1 MMPKI
6 LKLLAG
12 FIIAMMSVTTANA
25 ADTREIGDSFSAD
38 GIDVISINAGVGS
51 VKLRAGDGDEI
62 TVLVS
67 VEPDDGWFGGPD
79 REDLEKITLKS
90 ASKKGKLSLGLDFPR
105 GLDEDDIEEHWEI
118 EIPAR
123 LQAKV
128 RIGVGRIS
136 IEGVAGGVNAHAGVG
151 DVRIDVPGGDVRA
164 HASVGNVRVKSA
176 TKSAGNIEM
185 DADVGNVSLKLD
197 GKNYQAER
205 GWGPGASLELEGSGT
220 DEFDVSADVGN
231 AQLTISSG

>member
-38 GIDVISINAGVGS
+38 GIDVVSINAGVGS
-51 VKLRAGDGDEI
+51 VELIAGGGDEI

-67 VEPDDGWFGGPD
+67 IEPDDGWFGGPD

-151 DVRIDVPGGDVRA
+151 EVRIDVPGGDVRA
-164 HASVGNVRVKSA
+164 HASVGDVRVKSA

-185 DADVGNVSLKLD
+185 DADVGNVSLKLN
-197 GKNYQAER
+197 GKNYQVER

-220 DEFDVSADVGN
+220 DEFDISADVGN

>member
-1 MMPKI
+1 MMSKI

-12 FIIAMMSVTTANA
+12 FIIAMMGVTIANA

-51 VKLRAGDGDEI
+51 VKLIAGDGDEI

-176 TKSAGNIEM
+176 TKSTGNIEM
-185 DADVGNVSLKLD
+185 DADVGNVSLKMN

>member
-38 GIDVISINAGVGS
+38 GIDVVSINAGVGS
-51 VKLRAGDGDEI
+51 VELIAGGGDEI

-67 VEPDDGWFGGPD
+67 IEPDDGWFGGPD

-136 IEGVAGGVNAHAGVG
+136 IEGVAGGVGTRMRVLARSGSRSRV
-151 DVRIDVPGGDVRA
+151 VMCVPMPRLAMYGSRA
-164 HASVGNVRVKSA
+164 RRNRLATSKWMRMSA
-176 TKSAGNIEM
+176 TF
-185 DADVGNVSLKLD
+185 
-197 GKNYQAER
+197 
-205 GWGPGASLELEGSGT
+205 P
-220 DEFDVSADVGN
+220 
-231 AQLTISSG
+231 

>member
-1 MMPKI
+1 MPKI
-6 LKLLAG
+6 LNLLAG
-12 FIIAMMSVTTANA
+12 FIIAMMGVTIADA

-51 VKLRAGDGDEI
+51 VELIAGGGDVI

-90 ASKKGKLSLGLDFPR
+90 ASKKGKLSLGLDFPD

-136 IEGVAGGVNAHAGVG
+136 IKGVAGGVNAHAGVG
-151 DVRIDVPGGDVRA
+151 EVRIDVPGGDVRA

-185 DADVGNVSLKLD
+185 DADVGNVSLKMN

>member
-1 MMPKI
+1 MPKI
-6 LKLLAG
+6 LKLLAS

-25 ADTREIGDSFSAD
+25 ADSREIGDSFSAD

-51 VKLRAGDGDEI
+51 VELIASGGDAI

-67 VEPDDGWFGGPD
+67 VEPDNGWFRSGPD
-79 REDLEKITLKS
+79 REDLEKITLQK
-90 ASKKGKLSLGLDFPR
+90 ATKKGKLSLRLGFPR
-105 GLDEDDIEEHWEI
+105 GFDEDDIEEHWEI
-118 EIPAR
+118 EVPAR

-136 IEGVAGGVNAHAGVG
+136 IEGVAGGVNVHAGVG
-151 DVRIDVPGGDVRA
+151 EVRIDVPRGDVRA
-164 HASVGNVRVKSA
+164 HASVGDVRVKSA

-185 DADVGNVSLKLD
+185 DADVGNVSLKMN
-197 GKNYQAER
+197 GRNYEAER
-205 GWGPGASLELEGSGT
+205 GWGPGASLELEGSGA

>member
-1 MMPKI
+1 MMSKI

-12 FIIAMMSVTTANA
+12 FIIAMMGVTIANA

-51 VKLRAGDGDEI
+51 VKLIAGDGDEI